1 MGRGLGPYEREV
13 LQRIGKHK
21 EMFGDAKVV
30 DIAKEMALARGL
42 VALVVDGMGTE
53 NELDVAHAIG
63 LRHAL
68 AMLERR
74 GLVTC
79 HVGGWVELT
88 GAAQPWWATAR
99 WRPSRR
105 LWRSWEADMIE
116 WLKQARRIETPAA
129 FFRADWRRRRSLCR
143 ADLARPVGS

>member
-1 MGRGLGPYEREV
+1 MGHGLGPFQREV
-13 LQRIGKHK
+13 LQRIGKHI
-21 EMFGDAKVV
+21 EMFRDAKVA

-53 NELDVAHAIG
+53 HKLDVAHAIG

-74 GLVTC
+74 GLVTR

-88 GAAQPWWATAR
+88 RDGAVVAGECALETNEETA
-99 WRPSRR
+99 
-105 LWRSWEADMIE
+105 ADCHA
-116 WLKQARRIETPAA
+116 L
-129 FFRADWRRRRSLCR
+129 D
-143 ADLARPVGS
+143 